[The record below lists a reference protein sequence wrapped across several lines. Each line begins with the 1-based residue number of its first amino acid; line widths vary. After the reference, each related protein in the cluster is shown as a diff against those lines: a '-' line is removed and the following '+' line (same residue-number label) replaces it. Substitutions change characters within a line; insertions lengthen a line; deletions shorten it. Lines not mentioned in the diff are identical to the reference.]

1 MAMNNRVLS
10 IEIGNSFTKICEM
23 DYKVK
28 KPKVYKVLTVETPEG
43 IVVDG
48 MLQPT
53 QEYADRMVNALGTNG
68 IRTKKV
74 IFTISSTR
82 VASREVQIPNVK
94 ASKIEALVKTNANEY
109 FPVDLTQYEI
119 GHYLAGGL
127 TENGKLRVMAL
138 AVPKAL
144 LDSYYQLAQMCSWE
158 VECFDY
164 SSNSLYQ
171 ILRDEK
177 SEKVTMVIKIDENST
192 IVTVLSAGKVLLQRT
207 VAYGVQDAID
217 TMIASGAYA
226 VNDPMS
232 AVERFQKKTCL
243 NRVLHPGDKVWEEN
257 AGRWEDE
264 DAGNVEVTEARQ
276 KITASL
282 EPLIVGVSRVID
294 FYDSRNSE
302 NPIEKSYVT
311 GLGGSFSGMSKLFTN
326 CLERKVHTL
335 SEMDDKIGMSK
346 AIRSTRP
353 AAYISCLGAVLAPVG
368 LIDKSTQK
376 SKGLTVV
383 SGTNYTFVSVAVLVL
398 GVILSIAMAATS
410 VTRYLGNVAQN
421 VYLQNRVQ
429 ELQPAQAVYNDYLAA
444 EAQYDKY
451 TYLYAYTQTPN
462 ENLVEFINE
471 LEQILPDS
479 FYTNSFSSDQTGIS
493 MSVTVEGKAAA
504 ARTILNIRNMQSID
518 DVEISNITDSKDE
531 TGTSIVT
538 FSITGSYKVL
548 GVILSI
554 AMAAT
559 SVTRYL
565 GNVAQNV
572 YLQNRVQELQPAQAV
587 YNDYLAAEAQY
598 DKYTYLYA
606 YTQTPNENL
615 VEFINELEQILP
627 DSFYTN
633 SFSSDQ
639 TGISMSVTVEGKA
652 AAARTILNIRNM
664 QSIDDV
670 EISNITDSK
679 DETGTSI
686 VTFSITG
693 SYKEL
698 TDETEESGEAQADTQ
713 TAQ

>member
-10 IEIGNSFTKICEM
+10 IEIGNSFTKICEI

-43 IVVDG
+43 VVVDG

-53 QEYADRMVNALGTNG
+53 QEYADHLVNALGTNG

-94 ASKIEALVKTNANEY
+94 ANKIEALVKTNANDY

-127 TENGKLRVMAL
+127 TEEGKLRVMAL

-144 LDSYYQLAQMCSWE
+144 LNSYYQLAQMCGWE

-177 SEKVTMVIKIDENST
+177 TETVTMMIKIDENNT

-207 VAYGVQDAID
+207 VAYGVQDAIE
-217 TMIASGAYA
+217 TMITSGVYA

-243 NRVLHPGDKVWEEN
+243 NRVLHQGDKLWEEN

-264 DAGNVEVTEARQ
+264 DAGNVEVTAARQ
-276 KITASL
+276 KITSSL

-294 FYDSRNSE
+294 FYDSRNGD
-302 NPIEKSYVT
+302 NPIQKTFVT

-335 SEMDDKIGMSK
+335 SDMEDKIGMSK

-368 LIDKSTQK
+368 LIDKSQQK
-376 SKGLTVV
+376 AKGMTVV

-398 GVILSIAMAATS
+398 GVILSIAMAVTS
-410 VTRYLGNVAQN
+410 LTRYFGTVAENVA
-421 VYLQNRVQ
+421 LQARVE
-429 ELQPAQAVYNDYLAA
+429 ELQPAQAVYNDYLATA
-444 EAQYDKY
+444 AQYDKY
-451 TYLYAYTQTPN
+451 QYLYEYTENPN

-471 LEQILPDS
+471 LEQILPSS
-479 FYTNSFSSDQTGIS
+479 FWTNSFSSDMEGIS

-504 ARTILNIRNMQSID
+504 ARTILNIRNMESIE
-518 DVEISNITDSKDE
+518 DVQISNITDAQNELGESA
-531 TGTSIVT
+531 VT
-538 FSITGSYKVL
+538 FSITGTYADIHADSEEAENT
-548 GVILSI
+548 GD
-554 AMAAT
+554 AA
-559 SVTRYL
+559 
-565 GNVAQNV
+565 
-572 YLQNRVQELQPAQAV
+572 
-587 YNDYLAAEAQY
+587 
-598 DKYTYLYA
+598 
-606 YTQTPNENL
+606 
-615 VEFINELEQILP
+615 
-627 DSFYTN
+627 
-633 SFSSDQ
+633 
-639 TGISMSVTVEGKA
+639 
-652 AAARTILNIRNM
+652 
-664 QSIDDV
+664 
-670 EISNITDSK
+670 
-679 DETGTSI
+679 GT
-686 VTFSITG
+686 
-693 SYKEL
+693 
-698 TDETEESGEAQADTQ
+698 

>member
-10 IEIGNSFTKICEM
+10 IEIGNSFTKICEI

-43 IVVDG
+43 VVVDG

-53 QEYADRMVNALGTNG
+53 QEYADHLVNALGTNG

-94 ASKIEALVKTNANEY
+94 ANKIEALVKTNANDY

-127 TENGKLRVMAL
+127 TEEGKLRVMAL

-144 LDSYYQLAQMCSWE
+144 LDSYYQLAQMCGWE

-177 SEKVTMVIKIDENST
+177 SEKVTMMIKIDENST

-207 VAYGVQDAID
+207 VAYGVQDAIE

-243 NRVLHPGDKVWEEN
+243 NRVLHQGDKVWEEN

-264 DAGNVEVTEARQ
+264 DAGNVEVTAARQ

-294 FYDSRNSE
+294 FYDSRNGDT
-302 NPIEKSYVT
+302 PIERTYVT

-335 SEMDDKIGMSK
+335 SDMEDKIGMSK

-368 LIDKSTQK
+368 LIDKSQQK
-376 SKGLTVV
+376 AKGMTVV

-398 GVILSIAMAATS
+398 GVILSIAMAVTS
-410 VTRYLGNVAQN
+410 LTRYFGTVAENVA
-421 VYLQNRVQ
+421 LQARVE
-429 ELQPAQAVYNDYLAA
+429 ELQPAQAVYNDYLATA
-444 EAQYDKY
+444 AQYDKY
-451 TYLYAYTQTPN
+451 QYLYEYTENPN

-471 LEQILPDS
+471 LEQILPSS
-479 FYTNSFSSDQTGIS
+479 FWTNSFSSDMEGIS

-504 ARTILNIRNMQSID
+504 ARTILNIRNMESIE
-518 DVEISNITDSKDE
+518 DVQISNITDAQNELGESA
-531 TGTSIVT
+531 VT
-538 FSITGSYKVL
+538 FSITGTYADIHADSEEAENT
-548 GVILSI
+548 GD
-554 AMAAT
+554 AA
-559 SVTRYL
+559 
-565 GNVAQNV
+565 
-572 YLQNRVQELQPAQAV
+572 
-587 YNDYLAAEAQY
+587 
-598 DKYTYLYA
+598 
-606 YTQTPNENL
+606 
-615 VEFINELEQILP
+615 
-627 DSFYTN
+627 
-633 SFSSDQ
+633 
-639 TGISMSVTVEGKA
+639 
-652 AAARTILNIRNM
+652 
-664 QSIDDV
+664 
-670 EISNITDSK
+670 
-679 DETGTSI
+679 GT
-686 VTFSITG
+686 
-693 SYKEL
+693 
-698 TDETEESGEAQADTQ
+698 

>member
-10 IEIGNSFTKICEM
+10 IEIGNSFTKICEI

-43 IVVDG
+43 VVVDG

-53 QEYADRMVNALGTNG
+53 QEYADHLVNALGTNG
-68 IRTKKV
+68 IHTRRV

-94 ASKIEALVKTNANEY
+94 ANKIEALVKTNANDY

-127 TENGKLRVMAL
+127 TEEGKLRVMAL

-144 LDSYYQLAQMCSWE
+144 LDSYYQLAQMCGWE

-177 SEKVTMVIKIDENST
+177 SEKVTMMIKIDENST

-207 VAYGVQDAID
+207 VAYGVQDAIE

-243 NRVLHPGDKVWEEN
+243 NRVLHQGDKLWEEN

-264 DAGNVEVTEARQ
+264 DAGNVEVTAARQ

-282 EPLIVGVSRVID
+282 EPLIVGVNRVID
-294 FYDSRNSE
+294 FYDSRNGDT
-302 NPIEKSYVT
+302 PIERTYVT

-335 SEMDDKIGMSK
+335 SDMEDKIGMSK

-368 LIDKSTQK
+368 LIDKSQQK
-376 SKGLTVV
+376 AKGMTVV

-398 GVILSIAMAATS
+398 GVILSIAMAVTS
-410 VTRYLGNVAQN
+410 LTRYFGTVAENVA
-421 VYLQNRVQ
+421 LQARVE
-429 ELQPAQAVYNDYLAA
+429 ELQPAQTVYNEYLSTA
-444 EAQYDKY
+444 AQYDKY
-451 TYLYAYTQTPN
+451 KYLYEYTENPN

-479 FYTNSFSSDQTGIS
+479 FYTDSFSSDQTGIS
-493 MSVTVEGKAAA
+493 MTVNVEGKAAA
-504 ARTILNIRNMQSID
+504 ARTILNIRNMESIE
-518 DVEISNITDSKDE
+518 DVQISNITDNQDE
-531 TGTSIVT
+531 MGGSWVMFSMTGT
-538 FSITGSYKVL
+538 YRE
-548 GVILSI
+548 LS
-554 AMAAT
+554 
-559 SVTRYL
+559 
-565 GNVAQNV
+565 
-572 YLQNRVQELQPAQAV
+572 
-587 YNDYLAAEAQY
+587 
-598 DKYTYLYA
+598 
-606 YTQTPNENL
+606 
-615 VEFINELEQILP
+615 
-627 DSFYTN
+627 
-633 SFSSDQ
+633 
-639 TGISMSVTVEGKA
+639 
-652 AAARTILNIRNM
+652 
-664 QSIDDV
+664 
-670 EISNITDSK
+670 
-679 DETGTSI
+679 
-686 VTFSITG
+686 
-693 SYKEL
+693 
-698 TDETEESGEAQADTQ
+698 DETEETGETVESTQ
-713 TAQ
+713 SVQ

>member
-53 QEYADRMVNALGTNG
+53 QDYADHLANALGTNG

-94 ASKIEALVKTNANEY
+94 ASKIEALVKTNASDY

-127 TENGKLRVMAL
+127 AENGKLRVMAL

-144 LDSYYQLAQMCSWE
+144 LNSYYQLAQMCGWE
-158 VECFDY
+158 IECFDY

-217 TMIASGAYA
+217 TMIASGAYS

-264 DAGNVEVTEARQ
+264 DAGNVEVTAARQ

-421 VYLQNRVQ
+421 AVLQARVE
-429 ELQPAQAVYNDYLAA
+429 ELQPARAVYNEYLTAA
-444 EAQYDKY
+444 AQYDKY
-451 TYLYAYTQTPN
+451 KYLYEYTENPN
-462 ENLVEFINE
+462 ENLVDFINE
-471 LEQILPDS
+471 LEQILPSS
-479 FYTNSFSSDQTGIS
+479 FYTNSFSSDLDGIS
-493 MSVTVEGKAAA
+493 MSVTVEGKEAA
-504 ARTILNIRNMQSID
+504 ARTILNIRNMKSIS
-518 DVEISNITDSKDE
+518 DVQISNITDSKNE
-531 TGTSIVT
+531 LGESAVT
-538 FSITGSYKVL
+538 FSITG
-548 GVILSI
+548 
-554 AMAAT
+554 
-559 SVTRYL
+559 
-565 GNVAQNV
+565 
-572 YLQNRVQELQPAQAV
+572 
-587 YNDYLAAEAQY
+587 
-598 DKYTYLYA
+598 TYA
-606 YTQTPNENL
+606 D
-615 VEFINELEQILP
+615 IH
-627 DSFYTN
+627 
-633 SFSSDQ
+633 
-639 TGISMSVTVEGKA
+639 A
-652 AAARTILNIRNM
+652 
-664 QSIDDV
+664 
-670 EISNITDSK
+670 
-679 DETGTSI
+679 
-686 VTFSITG
+686 
-693 SYKEL
+693 
-698 TDETEESGEAQADTQ
+698 ETEETEAAGDTAGT

>member
-10 IEIGNSFTKICEM
+10 IEIGNSFTKICEI

-43 IVVDG
+43 VVVDG

-53 QEYADRMVNALGTNG
+53 QEYADHLVNALGTNG
-68 IRTKKV
+68 IRTKRV

-94 ASKIEALVKTNANEY
+94 ANKIEALVKTNANDY

-127 TENGKLRVMAL
+127 TEEGKLRVMAL

-144 LDSYYQLAQMCSWE
+144 LDSYYQLAQMCGWE

-177 SEKVTMVIKIDENST
+177 SEKVTMMIKIDENST

-207 VAYGVQDAID
+207 VAYGVQDAIE

-243 NRVLHPGDKVWEEN
+243 NRVLHQGDKLWEEN

-264 DAGNVEVTEARQ
+264 DAGNVEVTAARQ
-276 KITASL
+276 KITSSL

-294 FYDSRNSE
+294 FYDSRNSDT
-302 NPIEKSYVT
+302 PIERTYVT

-376 SKGLTVV
+376 AKGLTVV

-398 GVILSIAMAATS
+398 GVILSFAMAVTS
-410 VTRYLGNVAQN
+410 LTRYFGTVAENVA
-421 VYLQNRVQ
+421 LQARVE
-429 ELQPAQAVYNDYLAA
+429 ELQPAQTVYNEYLSAA
-444 EAQYDKY
+444 AQYDKY
-451 TYLYAYTQTPN
+451 KYLYEYTENPN

-479 FYTNSFSSDQTGIS
+479 FYTDSFSSDQTGIS
-493 MSVTVEGKAAA
+493 MTVNVEGKAAA
-504 ARTILNIRNMQSID
+504 ARTILNIRNMESIE
-518 DVEISNITDSKDE
+518 DVQISNITDNQDE
-531 TGTSIVT
+531 MGGSWVMFSMTGT
-538 FSITGSYKVL
+538 YRE
-548 GVILSI
+548 LS
-554 AMAAT
+554 
-559 SVTRYL
+559 
-565 GNVAQNV
+565 
-572 YLQNRVQELQPAQAV
+572 
-587 YNDYLAAEAQY
+587 
-598 DKYTYLYA
+598 
-606 YTQTPNENL
+606 
-615 VEFINELEQILP
+615 
-627 DSFYTN
+627 
-633 SFSSDQ
+633 
-639 TGISMSVTVEGKA
+639 
-652 AAARTILNIRNM
+652 
-664 QSIDDV
+664 
-670 EISNITDSK
+670 
-679 DETGTSI
+679 
-686 VTFSITG
+686 
-693 SYKEL
+693 
-698 TDETEESGEAQADTQ
+698 DETEETGETVESTQ
-713 TAQ
+713 SVQ

>member
-10 IEIGNSFTKICEM
+10 IEIGNSFTKICEI

-43 IVVDG
+43 VVVDG

-53 QEYADRMVNALGTNG
+53 QEYADHLVNALGTNG
-68 IRTKKV
+68 IRTKRV

-94 ASKIEALVKTNANEY
+94 ANKIEALVKTNANDY

-127 TENGKLRVMAL
+127 TEEGKLRVMAL

-144 LDSYYQLAQMCSWE
+144 LDSYYQLAQMCGWE

-177 SEKVTMVIKIDENST
+177 SEKVTMMIKIDENST

-207 VAYGVQDAID
+207 VAYGVQDAIE
-217 TMIASGAYA
+217 TMIASGVYA

-243 NRVLHPGDKVWEEN
+243 NRVLHQGDKLWEEN

-264 DAGNVEVTEARQ
+264 DAGNVEVTAARQ

-294 FYDSRNSE
+294 FYDSRNSDT
-302 NPIEKSYVT
+302 PIERTYVT

-335 SEMDDKIGMSK
+335 SDMEDKIGMSK

-353 AAYISCLGAVLAPVG
+353 AAYISCLGAVIAPVG
-368 LIDKSTQK
+368 LIDKSQQK
-376 SKGLTVV
+376 AKGMTVV

-398 GVILSIAMAATS
+398 GVILSIAMAVTS
-410 VTRYLGNVAQN
+410 LTRYFGTVAENVA
-421 VYLQNRVQ
+421 LQARVE
-429 ELQPAQAVYNDYLAA
+429 ELQPAQTVYNEYLSTA
-444 EAQYDKY
+444 AQYDKY
-451 TYLYAYTQTPN
+451 KYLYEYTENPN

-471 LEQILPDS
+471 LEQILPSS
-479 FYTNSFSSDQTGIS
+479 FWTNSFSSDMEGIS

-504 ARTILNIRNMQSID
+504 ARTILNIRNMESIE
-518 DVEISNITDSKDE
+518 DVQISNITDTQNELGESA
-531 TGTSIVT
+531 VT
-538 FSITGSYKVL
+538 FSITG
-548 GVILSI
+548 
-554 AMAAT
+554 
-559 SVTRYL
+559 
-565 GNVAQNV
+565 
-572 YLQNRVQELQPAQAV
+572 
-587 YNDYLAAEAQY
+587 
-598 DKYTYLYA
+598 TYA
-606 YTQTPNENL
+606 DIHADTEETE
-615 VEFINELEQILP
+615 
-627 DSFYTN
+627 S
-633 SFSSDQ
+633 
-639 TGISMSVTVEGKA
+639 TGDT
-652 AAARTILNIRNM
+652 
-664 QSIDDV
+664 
-670 EISNITDSK
+670 
-679 DETGTSI
+679 TGT
-686 VTFSITG
+686 
-693 SYKEL
+693 
-698 TDETEESGEAQADTQ
+698 

>member
-10 IEIGNSFTKICEM
+10 IEIGNSFTKICEI

-43 IVVDG
+43 VVVDG

-53 QEYADRMVNALGTNG
+53 QEYADHLVNALGTNG

-94 ASKIEALVKTNANEY
+94 ANKIEALVKTNANDY

-127 TENGKLRVMAL
+127 TEEGKLRVMAL

-144 LDSYYQLAQMCSWE
+144 LDSYYQLAQMCGWE

-177 SEKVTMVIKIDENST
+177 TETVTMMIKIDENNT

-207 VAYGVQDAID
+207 VAYGVQDAIE
-217 TMIASGAYA
+217 TMITSGVYA

-243 NRVLHPGDKVWEEN
+243 NRVLHQGDKLWEEN

-264 DAGNVEVTEARQ
+264 DAGNVEVTAARQ
-276 KITASL
+276 KITSSL

-294 FYDSRNSE
+294 FYDSRNGD
-302 NPIEKSYVT
+302 NPIQKTFVT

-335 SEMDDKIGMSK
+335 SDMEDKIGMSK

-368 LIDKSTQK
+368 LIDKSQQK
-376 SKGLTVV
+376 AKGMTVV

-398 GVILSIAMAATS
+398 GVILSIAMAVTS
-410 VTRYLGNVAQN
+410 LTRYFGTVAENVA
-421 VYLQNRVQ
+421 LQARVE
-429 ELQPAQAVYNDYLAA
+429 ELQPAQTVYNEYLSTA
-444 EAQYDKY
+444 AQYDKY
-451 TYLYAYTQTPN
+451 KYLYEYTENPN

-479 FYTNSFSSDQTGIS
+479 FYTDSFSSDQTGIS
-493 MSVTVEGKAAA
+493 MTVNVEGKAAA
-504 ARTILNIRNMQSID
+504 ARTILNIRNMESIE
-518 DVEISNITDSKDE
+518 DVQISNITDNQDE
-531 TGTSIVT
+531 MGGSWVMFSMTGT
-538 FSITGSYKVL
+538 YRE
-548 GVILSI
+548 LS
-554 AMAAT
+554 
-559 SVTRYL
+559 
-565 GNVAQNV
+565 
-572 YLQNRVQELQPAQAV
+572 
-587 YNDYLAAEAQY
+587 
-598 DKYTYLYA
+598 
-606 YTQTPNENL
+606 
-615 VEFINELEQILP
+615 
-627 DSFYTN
+627 
-633 SFSSDQ
+633 
-639 TGISMSVTVEGKA
+639 
-652 AAARTILNIRNM
+652 
-664 QSIDDV
+664 
-670 EISNITDSK
+670 
-679 DETGTSI
+679 
-686 VTFSITG
+686 
-693 SYKEL
+693 
-698 TDETEESGEAQADTQ
+698 DETEETGETVESTQ
-713 TAQ
+713 SVQ

>member
-10 IEIGNSFTKICEM
+10 IEIGNSFTKICEI

-43 IVVDG
+43 VVVDG

-53 QEYADRMVNALGTNG
+53 QEYADHLVNALGTNG
-68 IRTKKV
+68 IHTRRV

-94 ASKIEALVKTNANEY
+94 ANKIEALVKTNANDY

-127 TENGKLRVMAL
+127 TEDGKLRVMAL

-144 LDSYYQLAQMCSWE
+144 LNSYYQLAQMCGWE

-177 SEKVTMVIKIDENST
+177 TETVTMMIKIDENST

-207 VAYGVQDAID
+207 VAYGVQDAIE

-243 NRVLHPGDKVWEEN
+243 NRVLHQGDKLWEEN

-264 DAGNVEVTEARQ
+264 DAGNVEVTAARQ
-276 KITASL
+276 KITSSL

-294 FYDSRNSE
+294 FYDSRNS
-302 NPIEKSYVT
+302 NTPIERTYVT

-335 SEMDDKIGMSK
+335 SDMDDKIGMSK

-368 LIDKSTQK
+368 LIDKSQQK
-376 SKGLTVV
+376 GKGMTVV

-398 GVILSIAMAATS
+398 GVILSIAMAVTS
-410 VTRYLGNVAQN
+410 LTRYFGTVAENVA
-421 VYLQNRVQ
+421 LQARVE
-429 ELQPAQAVYNDYLAA
+429 ELQPAQTVYNEYLSTA
-444 EAQYDKY
+444 AQYDKY
-451 TYLYAYTQTPN
+451 KYLYEYTENPN

-479 FYTNSFSSDQTGIS
+479 FYTDSFSSDQTGIS
-493 MSVTVEGKAAA
+493 MTVNVEGKAAA
-504 ARTILNIRNMQSID
+504 ARTILNIRNMESIE
-518 DVEISNITDSKDE
+518 DVQISNITDNQDE
-531 TGTSIVT
+531 MGGSWVMFSMTGT
-538 FSITGSYKVL
+538 YRE
-548 GVILSI
+548 LS
-554 AMAAT
+554 
-559 SVTRYL
+559 
-565 GNVAQNV
+565 
-572 YLQNRVQELQPAQAV
+572 
-587 YNDYLAAEAQY
+587 
-598 DKYTYLYA
+598 
-606 YTQTPNENL
+606 
-615 VEFINELEQILP
+615 
-627 DSFYTN
+627 
-633 SFSSDQ
+633 
-639 TGISMSVTVEGKA
+639 
-652 AAARTILNIRNM
+652 
-664 QSIDDV
+664 
-670 EISNITDSK
+670 
-679 DETGTSI
+679 
-686 VTFSITG
+686 
-693 SYKEL
+693 
-698 TDETEESGEAQADTQ
+698 DETEETGETVESTQ
-713 TAQ
+713 SVQ

>member
-1 MAMNNRVLS
+1 MNNRVLS
-10 IEIGNSFTKICEM
+10 IEIGNSFTKICEI

-43 IVVDG
+43 VVVDG

-53 QEYADRMVNALGTNG
+53 QEYADHLVNALGTNG
-68 IRTKKV
+68 IRTRKV

-94 ASKIEALVKTNANEY
+94 ANKIEALVKTNANDY

-127 TENGKLRVMAL
+127 TEDGKLRVMAL

-144 LDSYYQLAQMCSWE
+144 LNSYYQLAQMCGWE

-177 SEKVTMVIKIDENST
+177 SEKVTMMIKIDENST

-207 VAYGVQDAID
+207 VAYGVQDAIE

-243 NRVLHPGDKVWEEN
+243 NRVLHQGDKLWEEN

-264 DAGNVEVTEARQ
+264 DAGNVEVTAARQ
-276 KITASL
+276 KITSSL

-294 FYDSRNSE
+294 FYDSRNSDT
-302 NPIEKSYVT
+302 PIERTYVT

-368 LIDKSTQK
+368 LIDKSQQK
-376 SKGLTVV
+376 AKGMTVV

-398 GVILSIAMAATS
+398 GVILSIAMAVTS
-410 VTRYLGNVAQN
+410 LTRYFGTVAENVA
-421 VYLQNRVQ
+421 LQARVE
-429 ELQPAQAVYNDYLAA
+429 ELQPAQAVYNEYLSAA
-444 EAQYDKY
+444 AQYDKY
-451 TYLYAYTQTPN
+451 KYLYEYTENPN

-479 FYTNSFSSDQTGIS
+479 FYTDSFSSDQTGIS
-493 MSVTVEGKAAA
+493 MTVNVEGKAAA
-504 ARTILNIRNMQSID
+504 ARTILNIRNMESIE
-518 DVEISNITDSKDE
+518 DVQISNITDNQDE
-531 TGTSIVT
+531 MGGSWVMFSMTGT
-538 FSITGSYKVL
+538 YRE
-548 GVILSI
+548 LS
-554 AMAAT
+554 
-559 SVTRYL
+559 
-565 GNVAQNV
+565 
-572 YLQNRVQELQPAQAV
+572 
-587 YNDYLAAEAQY
+587 
-598 DKYTYLYA
+598 
-606 YTQTPNENL
+606 
-615 VEFINELEQILP
+615 
-627 DSFYTN
+627 
-633 SFSSDQ
+633 
-639 TGISMSVTVEGKA
+639 
-652 AAARTILNIRNM
+652 
-664 QSIDDV
+664 
-670 EISNITDSK
+670 
-679 DETGTSI
+679 
-686 VTFSITG
+686 
-693 SYKEL
+693 
-698 TDETEESGEAQADTQ
+698 DETEETGENVESTQ
-713 TAQ
+713 SVQ

>member
-10 IEIGNSFTKICEM
+10 IEIGNSFTKICEI

-43 IVVDG
+43 VVVDG

-53 QEYADRMVNALGTNG
+53 QEYADHLVNALGTNG
-68 IRTKKV
+68 IRTKRV

-94 ASKIEALVKTNANEY
+94 ANKIEALVKTNANDY

-127 TENGKLRVMAL
+127 TEEGKLRVMAL

-144 LDSYYQLAQMCSWE
+144 LDSYYQLAQMCGWE

-177 SEKVTMVIKIDENST
+177 SEKVTMMIKIDENST

-207 VAYGVQDAID
+207 VAYGVQDAIE

-243 NRVLHPGDKVWEEN
+243 NRVLHQGDKLWEEN

-264 DAGNVEVTEARQ
+264 DAGNVEVTAARQ

-294 FYDSRNSE
+294 FYDSRNSDT
-302 NPIEKSYVT
+302 PIERTYVT

-335 SEMDDKIGMSK
+335 SDMDDKIGMSK

-368 LIDKSTQK
+368 LIDKSQQK
-376 SKGLTVV
+376 AKGMTVV

-398 GVILSIAMAATS
+398 GVILSIAMAVTS
-410 VTRYLGNVAQN
+410 LTRYFGTVAENVA
-421 VYLQNRVQ
+421 LQARVE
-429 ELQPAQAVYNDYLAA
+429 ELQPAQTVYNEYLSTA
-444 EAQYDKY
+444 AQYDKY
-451 TYLYAYTQTPN
+451 KYLYEYTENPN

-479 FYTNSFSSDQTGIS
+479 FYTDSFSSDQTGIS
-493 MSVTVEGKAAA
+493 MTVNVEGKAAA
-504 ARTILNIRNMQSID
+504 ARTILNIRNMESIE
-518 DVEISNITDSKDE
+518 DVQISNITDNQDE
-531 TGTSIVT
+531 MGGSWVMFSMTGT
-538 FSITGSYKVL
+538 YRE
-548 GVILSI
+548 LS
-554 AMAAT
+554 
-559 SVTRYL
+559 
-565 GNVAQNV
+565 
-572 YLQNRVQELQPAQAV
+572 
-587 YNDYLAAEAQY
+587 
-598 DKYTYLYA
+598 
-606 YTQTPNENL
+606 
-615 VEFINELEQILP
+615 
-627 DSFYTN
+627 
-633 SFSSDQ
+633 
-639 TGISMSVTVEGKA
+639 
-652 AAARTILNIRNM
+652 
-664 QSIDDV
+664 
-670 EISNITDSK
+670 
-679 DETGTSI
+679 
-686 VTFSITG
+686 
-693 SYKEL
+693 
-698 TDETEESGEAQADTQ
+698 DETEETGETVESTQ
-713 TAQ
+713 SVQ

>member
-1 MAMNNRVLS
+1 MNNRVLS
-10 IEIGNSFTKICEM
+10 IEIGNSFTKICEI

-43 IVVDG
+43 VVVDG

-53 QEYADRMVNALGTNG
+53 QEYADHLVNALGTNG
-68 IRTKKV
+68 IRTKRV

-94 ASKIEALVKTNANEY
+94 ANKIEALVKTNANDY

-127 TENGKLRVMAL
+127 TEEGKLRVMAL

-144 LDSYYQLAQMCSWE
+144 LNSYYQLAQMCGWE

-177 SEKVTMVIKIDENST
+177 SEKVTMMIKIDENNT

-207 VAYGVQDAID
+207 VAYGVQDAIE

-226 VNDPMS
+226 VSDPMS

-243 NRVLHPGDKVWEEN
+243 NRVLHQGDKLWEEN

-264 DAGNVEVTEARQ
+264 DAGNAEVTAARQ
-276 KITASL
+276 KITSSL

-294 FYDSRNSE
+294 FYDSRNSDT
-302 NPIEKSYVT
+302 PIERTYVT

-335 SEMDDKIGMSK
+335 SDMDDKIGMSK

-368 LIDKSTQK
+368 LIDKSQQK
-376 SKGLTVV
+376 AKGMTVV

-398 GVILSIAMAATS
+398 GVILSIAMAVTS
-410 VTRYLGNVAQN
+410 LTRYFGTVAENVT
-421 VYLQNRVQ
+421 LQARVE
-429 ELQPAQAVYNDYLAA
+429 ELQPAQTVYNEYLSTA
-444 EAQYDKY
+444 AQYDKY
-451 TYLYAYTQTPN
+451 KYLYEYTENPN

-479 FYTNSFSSDQTGIS
+479 FYTDSFSSDQTGIS
-493 MSVTVEGKAAA
+493 MTVNVEGKAAA
-504 ARTILNIRNMQSID
+504 ARTILNIRNMESIE
-518 DVEISNITDSKDE
+518 DVQISNITDNQDE
-531 TGTSIVT
+531 MGGSWVMFSMTGT
-538 FSITGSYKVL
+538 YRE
-548 GVILSI
+548 LS
-554 AMAAT
+554 
-559 SVTRYL
+559 
-565 GNVAQNV
+565 
-572 YLQNRVQELQPAQAV
+572 
-587 YNDYLAAEAQY
+587 
-598 DKYTYLYA
+598 
-606 YTQTPNENL
+606 
-615 VEFINELEQILP
+615 
-627 DSFYTN
+627 
-633 SFSSDQ
+633 
-639 TGISMSVTVEGKA
+639 
-652 AAARTILNIRNM
+652 
-664 QSIDDV
+664 
-670 EISNITDSK
+670 
-679 DETGTSI
+679 
-686 VTFSITG
+686 
-693 SYKEL
+693 
-698 TDETEESGEAQADTQ
+698 DETEETGETVESTQ
-713 TAQ
+713 SVQ

>member
-10 IEIGNSFTKICEM
+10 IEIGNSFTKICEI

-43 IVVDG
+43 VVVDG

-53 QEYADRMVNALGTNG
+53 QEYADHLVNALATNG

-94 ASKIEALVKTNANEY
+94 ANKIEALVKTNANDY

-127 TENGKLRVMAL
+127 TEEGKLRVMAL

-144 LDSYYQLAQMCSWE
+144 LNSYYQLAQMCGWE

-177 SEKVTMVIKIDENST
+177 SEKVTMMIKIDENST

-207 VAYGVQDAID
+207 VAYGVQDAIE

-243 NRVLHPGDKVWEEN
+243 NRVLHQGDKVWEEN

-264 DAGNVEVTEARQ
+264 DAGNVEVTAARQ

-294 FYDSRNSE
+294 FYDSRNGDT
-302 NPIEKSYVT
+302 PIERTYVT

-335 SEMDDKIGMSK
+335 SDMEDKIGMSK

-368 LIDKSTQK
+368 LIDKSQQK
-376 SKGLTVV
+376 AKGMTVV

-398 GVILSIAMAATS
+398 GVILSIAMAVTS
-410 VTRYLGNVAQN
+410 LTRYFGTVAENVA
-421 VYLQNRVQ
+421 LQARVE
-429 ELQPAQAVYNDYLAA
+429 ELQPAQAVYNDYLATA
-444 EAQYDKY
+444 AQYDKY
-451 TYLYAYTQTPN
+451 QYLYEYTENPN

-471 LEQILPDS
+471 LEQILPSS
-479 FYTNSFSSDQTGIS
+479 FWTNSFSSDMEGIS
-493 MSVTVEGKAAA
+493 MSVTVEGKATA
-504 ARTILNIRNMQSID
+504 ARTILNIRNMESIE
-518 DVEISNITDSKDE
+518 DVQISNITDAQNELGESA
-531 TGTSIVT
+531 VT
-538 FSITGSYKVL
+538 FSITGTYADIHADSEEAENT
-548 GVILSI
+548 GD
-554 AMAAT
+554 AA
-559 SVTRYL
+559 
-565 GNVAQNV
+565 
-572 YLQNRVQELQPAQAV
+572 
-587 YNDYLAAEAQY
+587 
-598 DKYTYLYA
+598 
-606 YTQTPNENL
+606 
-615 VEFINELEQILP
+615 
-627 DSFYTN
+627 
-633 SFSSDQ
+633 
-639 TGISMSVTVEGKA
+639 
-652 AAARTILNIRNM
+652 
-664 QSIDDV
+664 
-670 EISNITDSK
+670 
-679 DETGTSI
+679 GT
-686 VTFSITG
+686 
-693 SYKEL
+693 
-698 TDETEESGEAQADTQ
+698 

>member
-10 IEIGNSFTKICEM
+10 IEISNSFTKICEI

-43 IVVDG
+43 VVVDG

-53 QEYADRMVNALGTNG
+53 QEYADHLVNALGTNG
-68 IRTKKV
+68 IHTKRV

-94 ASKIEALVKTNANEY
+94 ANKIEALVKTNANDY

-127 TENGKLRVMAL
+127 TEEGKLRVMAL

-144 LDSYYQLAQMCSWE
+144 LDSYYQLAQMCGWE

-177 SEKVTMVIKIDENST
+177 SEKVTMMIKIDENNT

-207 VAYGVQDAID
+207 VAYGVQDAIE

-243 NRVLHPGDKVWEEN
+243 NRVLHQGDKLWEEN

-264 DAGNVEVTEARQ
+264 DAGNVEVTAARQ
-276 KITASL
+276 KITATL
-282 EPLIVGVSRVID
+282 EPLIVGVNRVID
-294 FYDSRNSE
+294 FYDSRNGDT
-302 NPIEKSYVT
+302 PIERTYVT

-335 SEMDDKIGMSK
+335 SDMEDKIGMSK

-368 LIDKSTQK
+368 LIDKSQQK
-376 SKGLTVV
+376 AKGMTVV

-398 GVILSIAMAATS
+398 GVILSIAMAVTS
-410 VTRYLGNVAQN
+410 LTRYFGTVAENVA
-421 VYLQNRVQ
+421 LQARVE
-429 ELQPAQAVYNDYLAA
+429 ELQPAQAVYNEYLSAA
-444 EAQYDKY
+444 AQYDKY
-451 TYLYAYTQTPN
+451 KYLYEYTENPN

-479 FYTNSFSSDQTGIS
+479 FYTDSFSSDQTGIS
-493 MSVTVEGKAAA
+493 MTVNVEGKAAA
-504 ARTILNIRNMQSID
+504 ARTILNIRNMESIE
-518 DVEISNITDSKDE
+518 DVQISNITDNQDE
-531 TGTSIVT
+531 MGGSWVMFSMTGT
-538 FSITGSYKVL
+538 YRE
-548 GVILSI
+548 LS
-554 AMAAT
+554 
-559 SVTRYL
+559 
-565 GNVAQNV
+565 
-572 YLQNRVQELQPAQAV
+572 
-587 YNDYLAAEAQY
+587 
-598 DKYTYLYA
+598 
-606 YTQTPNENL
+606 
-615 VEFINELEQILP
+615 
-627 DSFYTN
+627 
-633 SFSSDQ
+633 
-639 TGISMSVTVEGKA
+639 
-652 AAARTILNIRNM
+652 
-664 QSIDDV
+664 
-670 EISNITDSK
+670 
-679 DETGTSI
+679 
-686 VTFSITG
+686 
-693 SYKEL
+693 
-698 TDETEESGEAQADTQ
+698 DETEETGETVESTQ
-713 TAQ
+713 SVQ

>member
-1 MAMNNRVLS
+1 MNNRVLS
-10 IEIGNSFTKICEM
+10 IEISNSFTKICEI

-43 IVVDG
+43 VVVDG

-53 QEYADRMVNALGTNG
+53 QEYADHLVNALGTNG
-68 IRTKKV
+68 IHTKRV

-94 ASKIEALVKTNANEY
+94 ANKIEALVKTNANDY

-127 TENGKLRVMAL
+127 TEEGKLRVMAL

-144 LDSYYQLAQMCSWE
+144 LDSYYQLAQMCGWE

-177 SEKVTMVIKIDENST
+177 SEKVTMMIKIDENST

-207 VAYGVQDAID
+207 VAYGVQDAIE

-243 NRVLHPGDKVWEEN
+243 NRVLHQGDKLWEEN

-264 DAGNVEVTEARQ
+264 DAGNVEVTAARQ
-276 KITASL
+276 KITSSL

-294 FYDSRNSE
+294 FYDSRNS
-302 NPIEKSYVT
+302 NTPIERTYVT

-335 SEMDDKIGMSK
+335 SDMDDKIGMSK

-368 LIDKSTQK
+368 LIDKSQQK
-376 SKGLTVV
+376 GKGMTVV

-398 GVILSIAMAATS
+398 GVILSIAMAVTS
-410 VTRYLGNVAQN
+410 LTRYFGTVAENVA
-421 VYLQNRVQ
+421 LQARVE
-429 ELQPAQAVYNDYLAA
+429 ELQPAQTVYNEYLSTA
-444 EAQYDKY
+444 AQYDKY
-451 TYLYAYTQTPN
+451 KYLYEYTENPN

-479 FYTNSFSSDQTGIS
+479 FYTDSFSSDQTGIS
-493 MSVTVEGKAAA
+493 MTVNVEGKAAA
-504 ARTILNIRNMQSID
+504 ARTILNIRNMESIE
-518 DVEISNITDSKDE
+518 DVQISNITDNQDE
-531 TGTSIVT
+531 MGGSWVMFSMTGT
-538 FSITGSYKVL
+538 YRE
-548 GVILSI
+548 LS
-554 AMAAT
+554 
-559 SVTRYL
+559 
-565 GNVAQNV
+565 
-572 YLQNRVQELQPAQAV
+572 
-587 YNDYLAAEAQY
+587 
-598 DKYTYLYA
+598 
-606 YTQTPNENL
+606 
-615 VEFINELEQILP
+615 
-627 DSFYTN
+627 
-633 SFSSDQ
+633 
-639 TGISMSVTVEGKA
+639 
-652 AAARTILNIRNM
+652 
-664 QSIDDV
+664 
-670 EISNITDSK
+670 
-679 DETGTSI
+679 
-686 VTFSITG
+686 
-693 SYKEL
+693 
-698 TDETEESGEAQADTQ
+698 DETEETGETVESTQ
-713 TAQ
+713 SVQ

>member
-1 MAMNNRVLS
+1 MNNRVLS
-10 IEIGNSFTKICEM
+10 IEISNSFTKICEI

-43 IVVDG
+43 VVVDG

-53 QEYADRMVNALGTNG
+53 QEYADHLVNALGTNG
-68 IRTKKV
+68 IHTKRV

-94 ASKIEALVKTNANEY
+94 ANKIEALVKTNANDY

-127 TENGKLRVMAL
+127 TEEGKLRVMAL

-144 LDSYYQLAQMCSWE
+144 LNSYYQLAQMCGWE

-177 SEKVTMVIKIDENST
+177 TETVTMMIKIDENST

-207 VAYGVQDAID
+207 VAYGVQDAIE
-217 TMIASGAYA
+217 TMIASGVYA

-243 NRVLHPGDKVWEEN
+243 NRVLHQGDKLWEEN

-264 DAGNVEVTEARQ
+264 DAGNVEVTAARQ
-276 KITASL
+276 KITSSL

-294 FYDSRNSE
+294 FYDSRNGD
-302 NPIEKSYVT
+302 NPIQKTFVT

-335 SEMDDKIGMSK
+335 SDMEDKIGMSK

-368 LIDKSTQK
+368 LIDKSQQK
-376 SKGLTVV
+376 AKGMTVV

-398 GVILSIAMAATS
+398 GVILSIAMAVTS
-410 VTRYLGNVAQN
+410 LTRYFGTVAENVA
-421 VYLQNRVQ
+421 LQARVE
-429 ELQPAQAVYNDYLAA
+429 ELQPAQTVYNEYLSTA
-444 EAQYDKY
+444 AQYDKY
-451 TYLYAYTQTPN
+451 KYLYEYTENPN

-471 LEQILPDS
+471 LEQILPSS
-479 FYTNSFSSDQTGIS
+479 FWTNSFSSDMEGIS

-504 ARTILNIRNMQSID
+504 ARTILNIRNMESIE
-518 DVEISNITDSKDE
+518 DVQISNITDAQNELGESA
-531 TGTSIVT
+531 VT
-538 FSITGSYKVL
+538 FSITG
-548 GVILSI
+548 
-554 AMAAT
+554 
-559 SVTRYL
+559 
-565 GNVAQNV
+565 
-572 YLQNRVQELQPAQAV
+572 
-587 YNDYLAAEAQY
+587 
-598 DKYTYLYA
+598 TYA
-606 YTQTPNENL
+606 DIHADTEETE
-615 VEFINELEQILP
+615 
-627 DSFYTN
+627 S
-633 SFSSDQ
+633 
-639 TGISMSVTVEGKA
+639 TGDT
-652 AAARTILNIRNM
+652 
-664 QSIDDV
+664 
-670 EISNITDSK
+670 
-679 DETGTSI
+679 TGT
-686 VTFSITG
+686 
-693 SYKEL
+693 
-698 TDETEESGEAQADTQ
+698 

>member
-1 MAMNNRVLS
+1 MNNRVLS
-10 IEIGNSFTKICEM
+10 IEIGNSFTKICEI

-43 IVVDG
+43 VVVDG

-53 QEYADRMVNALGTNG
+53 QEYADHLVNALGTNG

-94 ASKIEALVKTNANEY
+94 ANKIEALVKTNANDY

-127 TENGKLRVMAL
+127 TEEGKLRVMAL

-144 LDSYYQLAQMCSWE
+144 LDSYYQLAQMCGWE

-177 SEKVTMVIKIDENST
+177 SEKVTMMIKIDENST

-207 VAYGVQDAID
+207 VAYGVQDAIE

-243 NRVLHPGDKVWEEN
+243 NRVLHQGDKVWEEN

-264 DAGNVEVTEARQ
+264 DAGNVEVTAARQ

-294 FYDSRNSE
+294 FYDSRNGDT
-302 NPIEKSYVT
+302 PIERTYVT

-335 SEMDDKIGMSK
+335 SDMDDKIGMSK

-368 LIDKSTQK
+368 LIDKSQQK
-376 SKGLTVV
+376 AKGMTVV

-398 GVILSIAMAATS
+398 GVILSIAMAVTS
-410 VTRYLGNVAQN
+410 LTRYFGTVAENVA
-421 VYLQNRVQ
+421 LQARVE
-429 ELQPAQAVYNDYLAA
+429 ELQPAQAVYNEYLSAA
-444 EAQYDKY
+444 AQYDKY
-451 TYLYAYTQTPN
+451 KYLYEYTENPN

-471 LEQILPDS
+471 LEQILPSS
-479 FYTNSFSSDQTGIS
+479 FWTNSFSSDMEGIS

-504 ARTILNIRNMQSID
+504 ARTILNIRNMESIE
-518 DVEISNITDSKDE
+518 DVQISNITDTQNELGESA
-531 TGTSIVT
+531 VT
-538 FSITGSYKVL
+538 FSITG
-548 GVILSI
+548 
-554 AMAAT
+554 
-559 SVTRYL
+559 
-565 GNVAQNV
+565 
-572 YLQNRVQELQPAQAV
+572 
-587 YNDYLAAEAQY
+587 
-598 DKYTYLYA
+598 TYA
-606 YTQTPNENL
+606 DIHADTEETE
-615 VEFINELEQILP
+615 
-627 DSFYTN
+627 S
-633 SFSSDQ
+633 
-639 TGISMSVTVEGKA
+639 TGDT
-652 AAARTILNIRNM
+652 
-664 QSIDDV
+664 
-670 EISNITDSK
+670 
-679 DETGTSI
+679 TGT
-686 VTFSITG
+686 
-693 SYKEL
+693 
-698 TDETEESGEAQADTQ
+698 

>member
-10 IEIGNSFTKICEM
+10 IEIGNSFTKICEI

-43 IVVDG
+43 VVVDG

-53 QEYADRMVNALGTNG
+53 QEYADHLVNALGTNG

-94 ASKIEALVKTNANEY
+94 ANKIEALVKTNANDY

-127 TENGKLRVMAL
+127 TEEGKLRVMAL

-144 LDSYYQLAQMCSWE
+144 LDSYYQLAQMCGWE

-177 SEKVTMVIKIDENST
+177 SEKVTMMIKIDENST

-207 VAYGVQDAID
+207 VAYGVQDAIE

-243 NRVLHPGDKVWEEN
+243 NRVLHQGDKLWEEN

-264 DAGNVEVTEARQ
+264 DAGNAEVTAARQ
-276 KITASL
+276 KITSSL

-294 FYDSRNSE
+294 FYDSRNS
-302 NPIEKSYVT
+302 NTPIERTYVT

-335 SEMDDKIGMSK
+335 SDMDDKIGMSK

-368 LIDKSTQK
+368 LIDKSQQK
-376 SKGLTVV
+376 AKGMTVV

-398 GVILSIAMAATS
+398 GVILSIAMAVTS
-410 VTRYLGNVAQN
+410 LTRYFGTVAENVA
-421 VYLQNRVQ
+421 LQARVE
-429 ELQPAQAVYNDYLAA
+429 ELQPAQTVYNEYLSAA
-444 EAQYDKY
+444 AQYDKY
-451 TYLYAYTQTPN
+451 KYLYEYTENPN

-479 FYTNSFSSDQTGIS
+479 FYTDSFSSDQTGIS
-493 MSVTVEGKAAA
+493 MTVNVEGKAAA
-504 ARTILNIRNMQSID
+504 ARTILNVRNMESIE
-518 DVEISNITDSKDE
+518 DVQISNITDNQDE
-531 TGTSIVT
+531 MGGSWVMFSMTGT
-538 FSITGSYKVL
+538 YRE
-548 GVILSI
+548 LS
-554 AMAAT
+554 
-559 SVTRYL
+559 
-565 GNVAQNV
+565 
-572 YLQNRVQELQPAQAV
+572 
-587 YNDYLAAEAQY
+587 
-598 DKYTYLYA
+598 
-606 YTQTPNENL
+606 
-615 VEFINELEQILP
+615 
-627 DSFYTN
+627 
-633 SFSSDQ
+633 
-639 TGISMSVTVEGKA
+639 
-652 AAARTILNIRNM
+652 
-664 QSIDDV
+664 
-670 EISNITDSK
+670 
-679 DETGTSI
+679 
-686 VTFSITG
+686 
-693 SYKEL
+693 
-698 TDETEESGEAQADTQ
+698 DETEETGETVESTQ
-713 TAQ
+713 SVQ

>member
-1 MAMNNRVLS
+1 MNNRVLS
-10 IEIGNSFTKICEM
+10 IEIGNSFTKICEI

-43 IVVDG
+43 VVVDG

-53 QEYADRMVNALGTNG
+53 QEYADHLVNALGTNG
-68 IRTKKV
+68 IRTKRV

-94 ASKIEALVKTNANEY
+94 ANKIEALVKTNANDY

-127 TENGKLRVMAL
+127 TEEGKLRVMAL

-144 LDSYYQLAQMCSWE
+144 LNSYYQLAQMCGWE

-177 SEKVTMVIKIDENST
+177 SEKVTMMIKIDENNT

-207 VAYGVQDAID
+207 VAYGVQDAIE

-226 VNDPMS
+226 VSDPMS

-243 NRVLHPGDKVWEEN
+243 NRVLHQGDKLWEEN

-264 DAGNVEVTEARQ
+264 DAGNAEVTAARQ
-276 KITASL
+276 KITSSL

-294 FYDSRNSE
+294 FYDSRNS
-302 NPIEKSYVT
+302 NTPIERTYVT

-335 SEMDDKIGMSK
+335 SDMDDKIGMSK

-376 SKGLTVV
+376 AKGLTVV

-398 GVILSIAMAATS
+398 GVILSIAMAVTS
-410 VTRYLGNVAQN
+410 LTRYFGTVAENVA
-421 VYLQNRVQ
+421 LQARVE
-429 ELQPAQAVYNDYLAA
+429 ELQPAQTVYNEYLSAA
-444 EAQYDKY
+444 AQYDKY
-451 TYLYAYTQTPN
+451 KYLYEYTENPN

-479 FYTNSFSSDQTGIS
+479 FYTDSFSSDQTGIS
-493 MSVTVEGKAAA
+493 MTVNVEGKAAA
-504 ARTILNIRNMQSID
+504 ARTILNIRNMESIE
-518 DVEISNITDSKDE
+518 DVQISNITDNQDE
-531 TGTSIVT
+531 MGGSWVMFSMTGT
-538 FSITGSYKVL
+538 YRE
-548 GVILSI
+548 LS
-554 AMAAT
+554 
-559 SVTRYL
+559 
-565 GNVAQNV
+565 
-572 YLQNRVQELQPAQAV
+572 
-587 YNDYLAAEAQY
+587 
-598 DKYTYLYA
+598 
-606 YTQTPNENL
+606 
-615 VEFINELEQILP
+615 
-627 DSFYTN
+627 
-633 SFSSDQ
+633 
-639 TGISMSVTVEGKA
+639 
-652 AAARTILNIRNM
+652 
-664 QSIDDV
+664 
-670 EISNITDSK
+670 
-679 DETGTSI
+679 
-686 VTFSITG
+686 
-693 SYKEL
+693 
-698 TDETEESGEAQADTQ
+698 DETEETGETVESTQ
-713 TAQ
+713 SVQ

>member
-1 MAMNNRVLS
+1 MNNRVLS
-10 IEIGNSFTKICEM
+10 IEIGNSFTKICEI

-43 IVVDG
+43 VVVDG

-53 QEYADRMVNALGTNG
+53 QEYADHLVNALGTNG
-68 IRTKKV
+68 IHTRRV

-94 ASKIEALVKTNANEY
+94 ANKIEALVKTNANDY

-127 TENGKLRVMAL
+127 TEEGKLRVMAL

-144 LDSYYQLAQMCSWE
+144 LDSYYQLAQMCGWE

-177 SEKVTMVIKIDENST
+177 SEKVTMMIKIDENST

-207 VAYGVQDAID
+207 VAYGVQDAIE

-243 NRVLHPGDKVWEEN
+243 NRVLHQGDKLWEEN

-264 DAGNVEVTEARQ
+264 DAGNVEVTAARQ
-276 KITASL
+276 KITSSL

-294 FYDSRNSE
+294 FYDSRNS
-302 NPIEKSYVT
+302 NTPIERTYVT

-335 SEMDDKIGMSK
+335 SDMDDKIGMSK

-368 LIDKSTQK
+368 LIDKSQQRG
-376 SKGLTVV
+376 KGMTVV

-398 GVILSIAMAATS
+398 GVILSIAMAVTS
-410 VTRYLGNVAQN
+410 LTRYFGTVAENVA
-421 VYLQNRVQ
+421 LQARVE
-429 ELQPAQAVYNDYLAA
+429 ELQPAQTVYNEYLSAA
-444 EAQYDKY
+444 AQYDKY
-451 TYLYAYTQTPN
+451 KYLYEYTENPN

-479 FYTNSFSSDQTGIS
+479 FYTDSFSSDQTGIS
-493 MSVTVEGKAAA
+493 MTVNVEGKAAA
-504 ARTILNIRNMQSID
+504 ARTILNIRNMESIE
-518 DVEISNITDSKDE
+518 DVQISNITDNQDE
-531 TGTSIVT
+531 MGGSWVMFSMTGT
-538 FSITGSYKVL
+538 YRE
-548 GVILSI
+548 LS
-554 AMAAT
+554 
-559 SVTRYL
+559 
-565 GNVAQNV
+565 
-572 YLQNRVQELQPAQAV
+572 
-587 YNDYLAAEAQY
+587 
-598 DKYTYLYA
+598 
-606 YTQTPNENL
+606 
-615 VEFINELEQILP
+615 
-627 DSFYTN
+627 
-633 SFSSDQ
+633 
-639 TGISMSVTVEGKA
+639 
-652 AAARTILNIRNM
+652 
-664 QSIDDV
+664 
-670 EISNITDSK
+670 
-679 DETGTSI
+679 
-686 VTFSITG
+686 
-693 SYKEL
+693 
-698 TDETEESGEAQADTQ
+698 DETEETGETVESTQ
-713 TAQ
+713 SVQ

>member
-1 MAMNNRVLS
+1 MNNRVLS
-10 IEIGNSFTKICEM
+10 IEIGNSFTKICEI

-43 IVVDG
+43 VVVDG

-53 QEYADRMVNALGTNG
+53 QEYADHLVNALGTNG
-68 IRTKKV
+68 IHTRRV

-94 ASKIEALVKTNANEY
+94 ANKIEALVKTNANDY

-127 TENGKLRVMAL
+127 TEEGKLRVMAL

-144 LDSYYQLAQMCSWE
+144 LDSYYQLAQMCGWE

-177 SEKVTMVIKIDENST
+177 SEKVTMMIKIDENST

-207 VAYGVQDAID
+207 VAYGVQDAIE

-243 NRVLHPGDKVWEEN
+243 NRVLHQGDKLWEEN

-264 DAGNVEVTEARQ
+264 DAGNVEVTAARQ

-294 FYDSRNSE
+294 FYDSRNSDT
-302 NPIEKSYVT
+302 PIERTYVT

-335 SEMDDKIGMSK
+335 SDMDDKIGMSK

-376 SKGLTVV
+376 AKGLTVV
-383 SGTNYTFVSVAVLVL
+383 SGTNYTFVSVAILVL
-398 GVILSIAMAATS
+398 GVILSIAMAVTS
-410 VTRYLGNVAQN
+410 LTRYFGTVAENVA
-421 VYLQNRVQ
+421 LQARVE
-429 ELQPAQAVYNDYLAA
+429 ELQPAQTVYNEYLSTA
-444 EAQYDKY
+444 AQYDKY
-451 TYLYAYTQTPN
+451 KYLYEYTENPN

-471 LEQILPDS
+471 LEQILPSS
-479 FYTNSFSSDQTGIS
+479 FWTNSFSSDMEGIS

-504 ARTILNIRNMQSID
+504 ARTILNIRNMESIE
-518 DVEISNITDSKDE
+518 DVQISNITDTQNELGESA
-531 TGTSIVT
+531 VT
-538 FSITGSYKVL
+538 FSITG
-548 GVILSI
+548 
-554 AMAAT
+554 
-559 SVTRYL
+559 
-565 GNVAQNV
+565 
-572 YLQNRVQELQPAQAV
+572 
-587 YNDYLAAEAQY
+587 
-598 DKYTYLYA
+598 TYA
-606 YTQTPNENL
+606 DIHADTEETE
-615 VEFINELEQILP
+615 
-627 DSFYTN
+627 S
-633 SFSSDQ
+633 
-639 TGISMSVTVEGKA
+639 TGDT
-652 AAARTILNIRNM
+652 
-664 QSIDDV
+664 
-670 EISNITDSK
+670 
-679 DETGTSI
+679 TGT
-686 VTFSITG
+686 
-693 SYKEL
+693 
-698 TDETEESGEAQADTQ
+698 

>member
-10 IEIGNSFTKICEM
+10 IEIGNSFTKICEI

-28 KPKVYKVLTVETPEG
+28 KPKVYKVLTVETQEG

-53 QEYADRMVNALGTNG
+53 QEYADHLVNALGTNG
-68 IRTKKV
+68 IHTKRV

-94 ASKIEALVKTNANEY
+94 ANKIEALVKTNANDY

-127 TENGKLRVMAL
+127 TEDGKLRVMAL

-144 LDSYYQLAQMCSWE
+144 LNSYYQLAQMCGWE

-177 SEKVTMVIKIDENST
+177 SEKVTMMIKIDENST

-207 VAYGVQDAID
+207 VAYGVQDAIE

-243 NRVLHPGDKVWEEN
+243 NRVLHQGDKLWEEN

-264 DAGNVEVTEARQ
+264 DAGNVEVTAARQ
-276 KITASL
+276 KITSSL

-294 FYDSRNSE
+294 FYDSRNSDT
-302 NPIEKSYVT
+302 PIERTYVT

-368 LIDKSTQK
+368 LIDKSQQK
-376 SKGLTVV
+376 AKGMTVV

-398 GVILSIAMAATS
+398 GVILSIAMAVTS
-410 VTRYLGNVAQN
+410 LTRYFGTVAENVA
-421 VYLQNRVQ
+421 LQARVE
-429 ELQPAQAVYNDYLAA
+429 ELQPAQAVYNEYLSAA
-444 EAQYDKY
+444 AQYDKY
-451 TYLYAYTQTPN
+451 KYLYEYTENPN

-479 FYTNSFSSDQTGIS
+479 FYTDSFSSDQTGIS
-493 MSVTVEGKAAA
+493 MTVNVEGKAAA
-504 ARTILNIRNMQSID
+504 ARTILNIRNMESIE
-518 DVEISNITDSKDE
+518 DVQISNITDNQDE
-531 TGTSIVT
+531 MGGSWVMFSMTGT
-538 FSITGSYKVL
+538 YRE
-548 GVILSI
+548 LS
-554 AMAAT
+554 
-559 SVTRYL
+559 
-565 GNVAQNV
+565 
-572 YLQNRVQELQPAQAV
+572 
-587 YNDYLAAEAQY
+587 
-598 DKYTYLYA
+598 
-606 YTQTPNENL
+606 
-615 VEFINELEQILP
+615 
-627 DSFYTN
+627 
-633 SFSSDQ
+633 
-639 TGISMSVTVEGKA
+639 
-652 AAARTILNIRNM
+652 
-664 QSIDDV
+664 
-670 EISNITDSK
+670 
-679 DETGTSI
+679 
-686 VTFSITG
+686 
-693 SYKEL
+693 
-698 TDETEESGEAQADTQ
+698 DETEETGENVESTQ
-713 TAQ
+713 SVQ

>member
-1 MAMNNRVLS
+1 MNNRVLS
-10 IEIGNSFTKICEM
+10 IEIGNSFTKICEI

-43 IVVDG
+43 VVVDG

-53 QEYADRMVNALGTNG
+53 QEYADHLVNALGTNG
-68 IRTKKV
+68 IRTRKV

-94 ASKIEALVKTNANEY
+94 ANKIEALVKTNANDY

-127 TENGKLRVMAL
+127 TEEGKLRVMAL

-144 LDSYYQLAQMCSWE
+144 LNSYYQLAQMCGWE

-177 SEKVTMVIKIDENST
+177 SEKVTMMIKIDENST

-207 VAYGVQDAID
+207 VAYGVQDAIE

-243 NRVLHPGDKVWEEN
+243 NRVLHQGDKLWEEN

-264 DAGNVEVTEARQ
+264 DAGNVEVTTARQ
-276 KITASL
+276 KITSSL

-294 FYDSRNSE
+294 FYDSRNSDT
-302 NPIEKSYVT
+302 PIERTYVT

-335 SEMDDKIGMSK
+335 SDMDDKIGMSK

-368 LIDKSTQK
+368 LIDKSQQK
-376 SKGLTVV
+376 AKGMTVV

-398 GVILSIAMAATS
+398 GVILSIAMAVTS
-410 VTRYLGNVAQN
+410 LTRYFGTVAENVA
-421 VYLQNRVQ
+421 LQARVE
-429 ELQPAQAVYNDYLAA
+429 ELQPAQTVYNEYLSTA
-444 EAQYDKY
+444 AQYDKY
-451 TYLYAYTQTPN
+451 KYLYEYTENPN

-479 FYTNSFSSDQTGIS
+479 FYTDSFSSDQTGIS
-493 MSVTVEGKAAA
+493 MTVNVEGKAAA
-504 ARTILNIRNMQSID
+504 ARTILNIRNMESIE
-518 DVEISNITDSKDE
+518 DVQISNITDNQDE
-531 TGTSIVT
+531 MGGSWVMFSMTGT
-538 FSITGSYKVL
+538 YRE
-548 GVILSI
+548 LS
-554 AMAAT
+554 
-559 SVTRYL
+559 
-565 GNVAQNV
+565 
-572 YLQNRVQELQPAQAV
+572 
-587 YNDYLAAEAQY
+587 
-598 DKYTYLYA
+598 
-606 YTQTPNENL
+606 
-615 VEFINELEQILP
+615 
-627 DSFYTN
+627 
-633 SFSSDQ
+633 
-639 TGISMSVTVEGKA
+639 
-652 AAARTILNIRNM
+652 
-664 QSIDDV
+664 
-670 EISNITDSK
+670 
-679 DETGTSI
+679 
-686 VTFSITG
+686 
-693 SYKEL
+693 
-698 TDETEESGEAQADTQ
+698 DETEETGETVESTQ
-713 TAQ
+713 SVQ

>member
-10 IEIGNSFTKICEM
+10 IEISNSFTKICEI

-43 IVVDG
+43 VVVDG

-53 QEYADRMVNALGTNG
+53 QEYADHLVNALGTNG
-68 IRTKKV
+68 IRTKRV

-94 ASKIEALVKTNANEY
+94 ANKIEALVKTNANDY

-127 TENGKLRVMAL
+127 TEDGKLRVMAL

-144 LDSYYQLAQMCSWE
+144 LNSYYQLAQMCGWE

-177 SEKVTMVIKIDENST
+177 TETVTMMIKIDENST

-207 VAYGVQDAID
+207 VAYGVQDAIE

-243 NRVLHPGDKVWEEN
+243 NRVLHQGDKLWEEN

-264 DAGNVEVTEARQ
+264 DAGNVEVTAARQ
-276 KITASL
+276 KIPSSL
-282 EPLIVGVSRVID
+282 ETLIVGVSRVID
-294 FYDSRNSE
+294 FYDSRNGD
-302 NPIEKSYVT
+302 NPIQKTFVT

-335 SEMDDKIGMSK
+335 SDMEDKIGMSK

-368 LIDKSTQK
+368 LIDKSQQK
-376 SKGLTVV
+376 AKGMTVV

-398 GVILSIAMAATS
+398 GVILSIAMAVTS
-410 VTRYLGNVAQN
+410 LTRYFGTVAENVA
-421 VYLQNRVQ
+421 LQARVE
-429 ELQPAQAVYNDYLAA
+429 ELQPAQAVYNDYLATA
-444 EAQYDKY
+444 AQYDKY
-451 TYLYAYTQTPN
+451 QYLYEYTENPN

-471 LEQILPDS
+471 LEQILPSS
-479 FYTNSFSSDQTGIS
+479 FWTNSFSSDMEGIS

-504 ARTILNIRNMQSID
+504 ARTILNIRNMESIE
-518 DVEISNITDSKDE
+518 DVQISNITDAQNELGESA
-531 TGTSIVT
+531 VT
-538 FSITGSYKVL
+538 FSITGTYADIHADSEEAENT
-548 GVILSI
+548 GD
-554 AMAAT
+554 AA
-559 SVTRYL
+559 
-565 GNVAQNV
+565 
-572 YLQNRVQELQPAQAV
+572 
-587 YNDYLAAEAQY
+587 
-598 DKYTYLYA
+598 
-606 YTQTPNENL
+606 
-615 VEFINELEQILP
+615 
-627 DSFYTN
+627 
-633 SFSSDQ
+633 
-639 TGISMSVTVEGKA
+639 
-652 AAARTILNIRNM
+652 
-664 QSIDDV
+664 
-670 EISNITDSK
+670 
-679 DETGTSI
+679 GT
-686 VTFSITG
+686 
-693 SYKEL
+693 
-698 TDETEESGEAQADTQ
+698 

>member
-10 IEIGNSFTKICEM
+10 IEISNSFTKICEI

-43 IVVDG
+43 VVVDG

-53 QEYADRMVNALGTNG
+53 QEYADHLVNALGTNG
-68 IRTKKV
+68 IHTKRV

-94 ASKIEALVKTNANEY
+94 ANKIEALVKTNANDY

-127 TENGKLRVMAL
+127 TEEGKLRVMAL

-144 LDSYYQLAQMCSWE
+144 LNSYYQLAQMCGWE

-177 SEKVTMVIKIDENST
+177 SEKVTMMIKIDENNT

-207 VAYGVQDAID
+207 VAYGVQDAIE

-226 VNDPMS
+226 VSDPMS

-243 NRVLHPGDKVWEEN
+243 NRVLHQGDKLWEEN

-264 DAGNVEVTEARQ
+264 DAGNAEVTAARQ
-276 KITASL
+276 KITSSL

-294 FYDSRNSE
+294 FYDSRNS
-302 NPIEKSYVT
+302 NTPIERTYVT

-335 SEMDDKIGMSK
+335 SDMDDKIGMSK

-368 LIDKSTQK
+368 LIDKSQQK
-376 SKGLTVV
+376 GKGMTVV

-398 GVILSIAMAATS
+398 GVILSIAMAVTS
-410 VTRYLGNVAQN
+410 LTRYFGTVAENVA
-421 VYLQNRVQ
+421 LQARVE
-429 ELQPAQAVYNDYLAA
+429 ELQPAQTVYNEYLSTA
-444 EAQYDKY
+444 AQYDKY
-451 TYLYAYTQTPN
+451 KYLYEYTENPN

-479 FYTNSFSSDQTGIS
+479 FYTDSFSSDQTGIS
-493 MSVTVEGKAAA
+493 MTVNVEGKAAA
-504 ARTILNIRNMQSID
+504 ARTILNIRNMESIE
-518 DVEISNITDSKDE
+518 DVQISNITDNQDE
-531 TGTSIVT
+531 MGGSWVMFSMTGT
-538 FSITGSYKVL
+538 YRE
-548 GVILSI
+548 LS
-554 AMAAT
+554 
-559 SVTRYL
+559 
-565 GNVAQNV
+565 
-572 YLQNRVQELQPAQAV
+572 
-587 YNDYLAAEAQY
+587 
-598 DKYTYLYA
+598 
-606 YTQTPNENL
+606 
-615 VEFINELEQILP
+615 
-627 DSFYTN
+627 
-633 SFSSDQ
+633 
-639 TGISMSVTVEGKA
+639 
-652 AAARTILNIRNM
+652 
-664 QSIDDV
+664 
-670 EISNITDSK
+670 
-679 DETGTSI
+679 
-686 VTFSITG
+686 
-693 SYKEL
+693 
-698 TDETEESGEAQADTQ
+698 DETEETGETVESTQ
-713 TAQ
+713 SVQ

>member
-1 MAMNNRVLS
+1 MNNRVLS
-10 IEIGNSFTKICEM
+10 IEIGNSFTKICEI

-43 IVVDG
+43 VVVDG

-53 QEYADRMVNALGTNG
+53 QEYADHLVNALGTNG
-68 IRTKKV
+68 IRTRKV

-94 ASKIEALVKTNANEY
+94 ANKIEALVKTNANDY

-127 TENGKLRVMAL
+127 TEEGKLRVMAL

-144 LDSYYQLAQMCSWE
+144 LNSYYQLAQMCGWE

-177 SEKVTMVIKIDENST
+177 SEKVTMMIKIDENNT

-207 VAYGVQDAID
+207 VAYGVQDAIE

-243 NRVLHPGDKVWEEN
+243 NRVLHQGDKLWEEN

-264 DAGNVEVTEARQ
+264 DAGNVEVTAARQ
-276 KITASL
+276 KITSSL

-294 FYDSRNSE
+294 FYDSRNGD
-302 NPIEKSYVT
+302 NPIQKTFVT

-335 SEMDDKIGMSK
+335 SDMEDKIGMSK

-368 LIDKSTQK
+368 LIDKSQQK
-376 SKGLTVV
+376 TKGMTVV

-398 GVILSIAMAATS
+398 GVILSIAMAVTS
-410 VTRYLGNVAQN
+410 LTRYFGTVAENVA
-421 VYLQNRVQ
+421 LQARVE
-429 ELQPAQAVYNDYLAA
+429 ELQPAQAVYNDYLATA
-444 EAQYDKY
+444 AQYDKY
-451 TYLYAYTQTPN
+451 QYLYEYTENPN

-471 LEQILPDS
+471 LEQILPSS
-479 FYTNSFSSDQTGIS
+479 FWTNSFSSDMEGIS

-504 ARTILNIRNMQSID
+504 ARTILNIRNMESIE
-518 DVEISNITDSKDE
+518 DVQISNITDAQNELGESA
-531 TGTSIVT
+531 VT
-538 FSITGSYKVL
+538 FSITGTYADIHADSEEAENT
-548 GVILSI
+548 GD
-554 AMAAT
+554 AA
-559 SVTRYL
+559 
-565 GNVAQNV
+565 
-572 YLQNRVQELQPAQAV
+572 
-587 YNDYLAAEAQY
+587 
-598 DKYTYLYA
+598 
-606 YTQTPNENL
+606 
-615 VEFINELEQILP
+615 
-627 DSFYTN
+627 
-633 SFSSDQ
+633 
-639 TGISMSVTVEGKA
+639 
-652 AAARTILNIRNM
+652 
-664 QSIDDV
+664 
-670 EISNITDSK
+670 
-679 DETGTSI
+679 GT
-686 VTFSITG
+686 
-693 SYKEL
+693 
-698 TDETEESGEAQADTQ
+698 

>member
-1 MAMNNRVLS
+1 MNNRVLS
-10 IEIGNSFTKICEM
+10 IEIGNSFTKICEI

-43 IVVDG
+43 VVVDG

-53 QEYADRMVNALGTNG
+53 QEYADHLVNALGTNG
-68 IRTKKV
+68 IRTKRV

-94 ASKIEALVKTNANEY
+94 ANKIEALVKTNANDY

-127 TENGKLRVMAL
+127 TEEGKLRVMAL

-144 LDSYYQLAQMCSWE
+144 LNSYYQLAQMCGWE

-177 SEKVTMVIKIDENST
+177 SEKVTMMIKIDENNT

-207 VAYGVQDAID
+207 VAYGVQDAIE

-243 NRVLHPGDKVWEEN
+243 NRVLHPGDKLWEEN

-264 DAGNVEVTEARQ
+264 DAGNVEVTAARQ
-276 KITASL
+276 KITSTL
-282 EPLIVGVSRVID
+282 EPLIVGVNRVID
-294 FYDSRNSE
+294 FYDSRNGDT
-302 NPIEKSYVT
+302 PIERTYVT

-335 SEMDDKIGMSK
+335 SDMEDKIGMSK

-368 LIDKSTQK
+368 LIDKNQQK
-376 SKGLTVV
+376 AKGMTVV

-398 GVILSIAMAATS
+398 GVILSIAMAVTS
-410 VTRYLGNVAQN
+410 LTRYFGTVAENVA
-421 VYLQNRVQ
+421 LQARVE
-429 ELQPAQAVYNDYLAA
+429 ELQPAQAVYNEYLSAA
-444 EAQYDKY
+444 AQYDKY
-451 TYLYAYTQTPN
+451 KYLYEYTENPN

-479 FYTNSFSSDQTGIS
+479 FYTDSFSSDQTGIS
-493 MSVTVEGKAAA
+493 MTVNVEGKAAA
-504 ARTILNIRNMQSID
+504 ARTILNIRNMESIE
-518 DVEISNITDSKDE
+518 DVQISNITDNQDE
-531 TGTSIVT
+531 MGGSWVMFSMTGT
-538 FSITGSYKVL
+538 Y
-548 GVILSI
+548 
-554 AMAAT
+554 
-559 SVTRYL
+559 R
-565 GNVAQNV
+565 
-572 YLQNRVQELQPAQAV
+572 
-587 YNDYLAAEAQY
+587 
-598 DKYTYLYA
+598 
-606 YTQTPNENL
+606 
-615 VEFINELEQILP
+615 
-627 DSFYTN
+627 
-633 SFSSDQ
+633 
-639 TGISMSVTVEGKA
+639 
-652 AAARTILNIRNM
+652 
-664 QSIDDV
+664 
-670 EISNITDSK
+670 
-679 DETGTSI
+679 
-686 VTFSITG
+686 
-693 SYKEL
+693 EL
-698 TDETEESGEAQADTQ
+698 TDETEETEETGETVESTQ
-713 TAQ
+713 SVQ

>member
-10 IEIGNSFTKICEM
+10 IEISNSFTKICEI

-43 IVVDG
+43 VVVDG

-53 QEYADRMVNALGTNG
+53 QEYADHLVNALGTNG
-68 IRTKKV
+68 IHTKRV

-94 ASKIEALVKTNANEY
+94 ANKIEALVKTNANDY

-127 TENGKLRVMAL
+127 TEEGKLRVMAL

-144 LDSYYQLAQMCSWE
+144 LNSYYQLAQMCGWE

-177 SEKVTMVIKIDENST
+177 TETVTMMIKIDENST

-207 VAYGVQDAID
+207 VAYGVQDAIE

-243 NRVLHPGDKVWEEN
+243 NRVLHQGDKLWEEN

-264 DAGNVEVTEARQ
+264 DAGNVEVTAARQ
-276 KITASL
+276 KITSSL

-294 FYDSRNSE
+294 FYDSRNGD
-302 NPIEKSYVT
+302 NPIQKTFVT

-335 SEMDDKIGMSK
+335 SDMEDKIGMSK

-368 LIDKSTQK
+368 LIDKSQQK
-376 SKGLTVV
+376 AKGMTVV

-398 GVILSIAMAATS
+398 GVILSIAMAVTS
-410 VTRYLGNVAQN
+410 LTRYFGTVAENVA
-421 VYLQNRVQ
+421 LQARVE
-429 ELQPAQAVYNDYLAA
+429 ELQPAQTVYNEYLSTA
-444 EAQYDKY
+444 AQYDKY
-451 TYLYAYTQTPN
+451 KYLYEYTENPN

-471 LEQILPDS
+471 LEQILPSS
-479 FYTNSFSSDQTGIS
+479 FWTNSFSSDMEGIS

-504 ARTILNIRNMQSID
+504 ARTILNIRNMESIE
-518 DVEISNITDSKDE
+518 DVQISNITDAQNELGESA
-531 TGTSIVT
+531 VT
-538 FSITGSYKVL
+538 FSITG
-548 GVILSI
+548 
-554 AMAAT
+554 
-559 SVTRYL
+559 
-565 GNVAQNV
+565 
-572 YLQNRVQELQPAQAV
+572 
-587 YNDYLAAEAQY
+587 
-598 DKYTYLYA
+598 TYA
-606 YTQTPNENL
+606 DIHADTEETE
-615 VEFINELEQILP
+615 
-627 DSFYTN
+627 S
-633 SFSSDQ
+633 
-639 TGISMSVTVEGKA
+639 TGDT
-652 AAARTILNIRNM
+652 
-664 QSIDDV
+664 
-670 EISNITDSK
+670 
-679 DETGTSI
+679 TGT
-686 VTFSITG
+686 
-693 SYKEL
+693 
-698 TDETEESGEAQADTQ
+698 

>member
-10 IEIGNSFTKICEM
+10 IEISNSFTKICEI

-43 IVVDG
+43 VVVDG

-53 QEYADRMVNALGTNG
+53 QEYADHLVNALGTNG
-68 IRTKKV
+68 IHTRRV

-94 ASKIEALVKTNANEY
+94 ANKIEALVKTNANDY

-127 TENGKLRVMAL
+127 TEEGKLRVMAL

-144 LDSYYQLAQMCSWE
+144 LDSYYQLAQMCGWE

-177 SEKVTMVIKIDENST
+177 SEKVTMMIKIDENST

-207 VAYGVQDAID
+207 VAYGVQDAIE

-243 NRVLHPGDKVWEEN
+243 NRVLHQGDKLWEEN

-264 DAGNVEVTEARQ
+264 DAGNVEVTAARQ
-276 KITASL
+276 KITSSL

-294 FYDSRNSE
+294 FYDSRNS
-302 NPIEKSYVT
+302 NTPIERTYVT

-335 SEMDDKIGMSK
+335 SDMDDKIGMSK

-368 LIDKSTQK
+368 LIDKSQQK
-376 SKGLTVV
+376 GKGMTVV

-398 GVILSIAMAATS
+398 GVILSIAMAVTS
-410 VTRYLGNVAQN
+410 LTRYFGTVAENVA
-421 VYLQNRVQ
+421 LQARVE
-429 ELQPAQAVYNDYLAA
+429 ELQPAQTVYNEYLSTA
-444 EAQYDKY
+444 AQYDKY
-451 TYLYAYTQTPN
+451 KYLYEYTENPN

-479 FYTNSFSSDQTGIS
+479 FYTDSFSSDQTGIS
-493 MSVTVEGKAAA
+493 MTVNVEGKAAA
-504 ARTILNIRNMQSID
+504 ARTILNVRNMESIE
-518 DVEISNITDSKDE
+518 DVQISNITDNQDE
-531 TGTSIVT
+531 MGGSWVMFSMTGT
-538 FSITGSYKVL
+538 YRE
-548 GVILSI
+548 LS
-554 AMAAT
+554 
-559 SVTRYL
+559 
-565 GNVAQNV
+565 
-572 YLQNRVQELQPAQAV
+572 
-587 YNDYLAAEAQY
+587 
-598 DKYTYLYA
+598 
-606 YTQTPNENL
+606 
-615 VEFINELEQILP
+615 
-627 DSFYTN
+627 
-633 SFSSDQ
+633 
-639 TGISMSVTVEGKA
+639 
-652 AAARTILNIRNM
+652 
-664 QSIDDV
+664 
-670 EISNITDSK
+670 
-679 DETGTSI
+679 
-686 VTFSITG
+686 
-693 SYKEL
+693 
-698 TDETEESGEAQADTQ
+698 DETEETGETVESTQ
-713 TAQ
+713 SVQ

>member
-10 IEIGNSFTKICEM
+10 IEISNSFTKICEI

-43 IVVDG
+43 VVVDG

-53 QEYADRMVNALGTNG
+53 QEYADHLVNALDTNG
-68 IRTKKV
+68 IHTKRV

-94 ASKIEALVKTNANEY
+94 ANKIEALVKTNANDY

-127 TENGKLRVMAL
+127 TEEGKLRVMAL

-144 LDSYYQLAQMCSWE
+144 LDSYYQLAQMCGWE

-177 SEKVTMVIKIDENST
+177 SEKVTMMIKIDENNT

-207 VAYGVQDAID
+207 VAYGVQDAIE

-243 NRVLHPGDKVWEEN
+243 NRVLHQGDKLWEEN

-264 DAGNVEVTEARQ
+264 DAGNVEVTAARQ
-276 KITASL
+276 KITATL
-282 EPLIVGVSRVID
+282 EPLIVGVNRVID
-294 FYDSRNSE
+294 FYDSRNGDT
-302 NPIEKSYVT
+302 PIERTYVT

-335 SEMDDKIGMSK
+335 SDMEDKIGMSK

-368 LIDKSTQK
+368 LIDKSQQK
-376 SKGLTVV
+376 AKGMTVV

-398 GVILSIAMAATS
+398 GVILSIAMAVTS
-410 VTRYLGNVAQN
+410 LTRYFGTVAENVA
-421 VYLQNRVQ
+421 LQARVE
-429 ELQPAQAVYNDYLAA
+429 ELQPAQTVYNEYLSTA
-444 EAQYDKY
+444 AQYDKY
-451 TYLYAYTQTPN
+451 KYLYEYTENPN

-471 LEQILPDS
+471 LEQILPSS
-479 FYTNSFSSDQTGIS
+479 FWTNSFSSDMEGIS

-504 ARTILNIRNMQSID
+504 ARTILNIRNMESIE
-518 DVEISNITDSKDE
+518 DVQISNITDTQNELGESA
-531 TGTSIVT
+531 VT
-538 FSITGSYKVL
+538 FSITG
-548 GVILSI
+548 
-554 AMAAT
+554 
-559 SVTRYL
+559 
-565 GNVAQNV
+565 
-572 YLQNRVQELQPAQAV
+572 
-587 YNDYLAAEAQY
+587 
-598 DKYTYLYA
+598 TYA
-606 YTQTPNENL
+606 DIHADTEETE
-615 VEFINELEQILP
+615 
-627 DSFYTN
+627 S
-633 SFSSDQ
+633 
-639 TGISMSVTVEGKA
+639 TGDT
-652 AAARTILNIRNM
+652 
-664 QSIDDV
+664 
-670 EISNITDSK
+670 
-679 DETGTSI
+679 TGT
-686 VTFSITG
+686 
-693 SYKEL
+693 
-698 TDETEESGEAQADTQ
+698 

>member
-1 MAMNNRVLS
+1 MNNRVLS
-10 IEIGNSFTKICEM
+10 IEISNSFTKICEI

-43 IVVDG
+43 VVVDG

-53 QEYADRMVNALGTNG
+53 QEYADHLVNVLGTNG
-68 IRTKKV
+68 IRTKRV

-94 ASKIEALVKTNANEY
+94 ANKIEALVKTNANDY

-127 TENGKLRVMAL
+127 TEDGKLRVMAL

-144 LDSYYQLAQMCSWE
+144 LNSYYQLAQMCGWE

-177 SEKVTMVIKIDENST
+177 TETVTMMIKIDENST

-207 VAYGVQDAID
+207 VAYGVQDAIE

-243 NRVLHPGDKVWEEN
+243 NRVLHQGDKLWEEN

-264 DAGNVEVTEARQ
+264 DAGNVEVTAARQ
-276 KITASL
+276 KITSSL

-294 FYDSRNSE
+294 FYDSRNGD
-302 NPIEKSYVT
+302 NPIQKTFVT

-335 SEMDDKIGMSK
+335 SDMEDKIGMSK

-368 LIDKSTQK
+368 LIDKSQQK
-376 SKGLTVV
+376 AKGMTVV

-398 GVILSIAMAATS
+398 GVILSIAMAVTS
-410 VTRYLGNVAQN
+410 LTRYFGTVAENVA
-421 VYLQNRVQ
+421 LQARVE
-429 ELQPAQAVYNDYLAA
+429 ELQPAQTVYNEYLSTA
-444 EAQYDKY
+444 AQYDKY
-451 TYLYAYTQTPN
+451 KYLYEYTENPN

-471 LEQILPDS
+471 LEQILPSS
-479 FYTNSFSSDQTGIS
+479 FWTNSFSSDMEGIS

-504 ARTILNIRNMQSID
+504 ARTILNIRNMESIE
-518 DVEISNITDSKDE
+518 DVQISNITDTQNELGESA
-531 TGTSIVT
+531 VT
-538 FSITGSYKVL
+538 FSITG
-548 GVILSI
+548 
-554 AMAAT
+554 
-559 SVTRYL
+559 
-565 GNVAQNV
+565 
-572 YLQNRVQELQPAQAV
+572 
-587 YNDYLAAEAQY
+587 
-598 DKYTYLYA
+598 TYA
-606 YTQTPNENL
+606 DIHADTEETE
-615 VEFINELEQILP
+615 
-627 DSFYTN
+627 S
-633 SFSSDQ
+633 
-639 TGISMSVTVEGKA
+639 TGDT
-652 AAARTILNIRNM
+652 
-664 QSIDDV
+664 
-670 EISNITDSK
+670 
-679 DETGTSI
+679 TGT
-686 VTFSITG
+686 
-693 SYKEL
+693 
-698 TDETEESGEAQADTQ
+698 

>member
-1 MAMNNRVLS
+1 MNNRVLS
-10 IEIGNSFTKICEM
+10 IEIGNSFTKICEI

-43 IVVDG
+43 VVVDG

-53 QEYADRMVNALGTNG
+53 QEYADHLVNALGTNG
-68 IRTKKV
+68 IRTKRV

-94 ASKIEALVKTNANEY
+94 ANKIEALVKTNANDY

-127 TENGKLRVMAL
+127 TEEGKLRVMAL

-144 LDSYYQLAQMCSWE
+144 LDSYYQLAQMCGWE

-177 SEKVTMVIKIDENST
+177 SEKVTMMIKIDENST

-207 VAYGVQDAID
+207 VAYGVQDAIE
-217 TMIASGAYA
+217 TMIASGVYA

-243 NRVLHPGDKVWEEN
+243 NRVLHQGDKLWEEN

-264 DAGNVEVTEARQ
+264 DAGNVEVTAARQ

-294 FYDSRNSE
+294 FYDSRNSDT
-302 NPIEKSYVT
+302 PIERTYVT

-376 SKGLTVV
+376 AKGLTVV

-398 GVILSIAMAATS
+398 GVILSIAMAVTS
-410 VTRYLGNVAQN
+410 LTRYFGTVAENVA
-421 VYLQNRVQ
+421 LQARVE
-429 ELQPAQAVYNDYLAA
+429 ELQPAQTVYNEYLSAA
-444 EAQYDKY
+444 AQYDKY
-451 TYLYAYTQTPN
+451 KYLYEYTENPN

-479 FYTNSFSSDQTGIS
+479 FYTDSFSSDQTGIS
-493 MSVTVEGKAAA
+493 MTVNVEGKAAA
-504 ARTILNIRNMQSID
+504 ARTILNIRNMESIE
-518 DVEISNITDSKDE
+518 DVQISNITDNQDE
-531 TGTSIVT
+531 MGGSWVMFSMTGT
-538 FSITGSYKVL
+538 YRE
-548 GVILSI
+548 LS
-554 AMAAT
+554 
-559 SVTRYL
+559 
-565 GNVAQNV
+565 
-572 YLQNRVQELQPAQAV
+572 
-587 YNDYLAAEAQY
+587 
-598 DKYTYLYA
+598 
-606 YTQTPNENL
+606 
-615 VEFINELEQILP
+615 
-627 DSFYTN
+627 
-633 SFSSDQ
+633 
-639 TGISMSVTVEGKA
+639 
-652 AAARTILNIRNM
+652 
-664 QSIDDV
+664 
-670 EISNITDSK
+670 
-679 DETGTSI
+679 
-686 VTFSITG
+686 
-693 SYKEL
+693 
-698 TDETEESGEAQADTQ
+698 DETEETGETVESTQ
-713 TAQ
+713 SVQ

>member
-1 MAMNNRVLS
+1 MNNRVLS
-10 IEIGNSFTKICEM
+10 IEIGNSFTKICEI

-43 IVVDG
+43 VVVDG

-53 QEYADRMVNALGTNG
+53 QEYADHLVNALGTNG
-68 IRTKKV
+68 IRTKRV

-94 ASKIEALVKTNANEY
+94 ANKIEALVKTNANDY

-127 TENGKLRVMAL
+127 TEEGKLRVMAL

-144 LDSYYQLAQMCSWE
+144 LDSYYQLAQMCGWE

-177 SEKVTMVIKIDENST
+177 SEKVTMMIKIDENST

-207 VAYGVQDAID
+207 VAYGVQDAIE

-243 NRVLHPGDKVWEEN
+243 NRVLHQGDKLWEEN

-264 DAGNVEVTEARQ
+264 DAGNVEVTAARQ

-294 FYDSRNSE
+294 FYDSRNGDT
-302 NPIEKSYVT
+302 PIERTYVT

-335 SEMDDKIGMSK
+335 SDMDDKIGMSK

-368 LIDKSTQK
+368 LIDKSQQK
-376 SKGLTVV
+376 AKGMTVV

-398 GVILSIAMAATS
+398 GVILSIAMAVTS
-410 VTRYLGNVAQN
+410 LTRYFGTVAENVA
-421 VYLQNRVQ
+421 LQARVE
-429 ELQPAQAVYNDYLAA
+429 ELQPAQTVYNEYLSTA
-444 EAQYDKY
+444 AQYDKY
-451 TYLYAYTQTPN
+451 KYLYEYTENPN

-471 LEQILPDS
+471 LEQILPSS
-479 FYTNSFSSDQTGIS
+479 FWTNSFSSDMEGIS

-504 ARTILNIRNMQSID
+504 ARTILNIRNMESIE
-518 DVEISNITDSKDE
+518 DVQISNITDTQNELGESA
-531 TGTSIVT
+531 VT
-538 FSITGSYKVL
+538 FSITG
-548 GVILSI
+548 
-554 AMAAT
+554 
-559 SVTRYL
+559 
-565 GNVAQNV
+565 
-572 YLQNRVQELQPAQAV
+572 
-587 YNDYLAAEAQY
+587 
-598 DKYTYLYA
+598 TYA
-606 YTQTPNENL
+606 DIHADTEETE
-615 VEFINELEQILP
+615 
-627 DSFYTN
+627 S
-633 SFSSDQ
+633 
-639 TGISMSVTVEGKA
+639 TGDT
-652 AAARTILNIRNM
+652 
-664 QSIDDV
+664 
-670 EISNITDSK
+670 
-679 DETGTSI
+679 TGT
-686 VTFSITG
+686 
-693 SYKEL
+693 
-698 TDETEESGEAQADTQ
+698 

>member
-10 IEIGNSFTKICEM
+10 IEIGNSFTKICEI

-43 IVVDG
+43 VVVDG

-53 QEYADRMVNALGTNG
+53 QEYADHLVNALGTNG
-68 IRTKKV
+68 IHTRRV

-94 ASKIEALVKTNANEY
+94 ANKIEALVKTNANDY

-127 TENGKLRVMAL
+127 TEEGKLRVMAL

-144 LDSYYQLAQMCSWE
+144 LDSYYQLAQMCGWE

-177 SEKVTMVIKIDENST
+177 SEKVTMMIKIDENST

-207 VAYGVQDAID
+207 VAYGVQDAIE

-243 NRVLHPGDKVWEEN
+243 NRVLHQGDKLWEEN

-264 DAGNVEVTEARQ
+264 DAGNVEVTAARQ
-276 KITASL
+276 KITSSL

-294 FYDSRNSE
+294 FYDSRNS
-302 NPIEKSYVT
+302 NTPIERTYVT

-335 SEMDDKIGMSK
+335 SDMDDKIGMSK

-368 LIDKSTQK
+368 LIDKSQQK
-376 SKGLTVV
+376 GKGMTVV

-398 GVILSIAMAATS
+398 GVILSIAMAVTS
-410 VTRYLGNVAQN
+410 LTRYFGTVAENVA
-421 VYLQNRVQ
+421 LQARVE
-429 ELQPAQAVYNDYLAA
+429 ELQPAQAVYNEYLSAA
-444 EAQYDKY
+444 AQYDKY
-451 TYLYAYTQTPN
+451 KYLYEYTENPN

-479 FYTNSFSSDQTGIS
+479 FYTDSFSSDQTGIS
-493 MSVTVEGKAAA
+493 MTVNVEGKAAA
-504 ARTILNIRNMQSID
+504 ARTILNIRNMESIE
-518 DVEISNITDSKDE
+518 DVQISNITDNQDE
-531 TGTSIVT
+531 MGGSWVMFSMTGT
-538 FSITGSYKVL
+538 YRE
-548 GVILSI
+548 LS
-554 AMAAT
+554 
-559 SVTRYL
+559 
-565 GNVAQNV
+565 
-572 YLQNRVQELQPAQAV
+572 
-587 YNDYLAAEAQY
+587 
-598 DKYTYLYA
+598 
-606 YTQTPNENL
+606 
-615 VEFINELEQILP
+615 
-627 DSFYTN
+627 
-633 SFSSDQ
+633 
-639 TGISMSVTVEGKA
+639 
-652 AAARTILNIRNM
+652 
-664 QSIDDV
+664 
-670 EISNITDSK
+670 
-679 DETGTSI
+679 
-686 VTFSITG
+686 
-693 SYKEL
+693 
-698 TDETEESGEAQADTQ
+698 DETEETGETVESTQ
-713 TAQ
+713 SVQ